1 MRWQLASWIAALS
14 VQTHRRNSEMT
25 DLLLPRLYERDI
37 DVLLQEE
44 LIFNDAVNSI
54 LSDALKLDRSF
65 RVQKCRLS
73 VVHETG
79 ETDLFAVFS
88 LGSRS
93 GVLLVENKI
102 DAAFQPRQPERY
114 RERAVSLA
122 SGVEFDRVYCVL
134 VAPCGYF
141 CTEAAGFAHFD
152 AIVSYEDIAAAMEK
166 EATPRSKHRAALL
179 LRAMRQAQT
188 AYTMVPV
195 LEVGD
200 LWDRVYQIAK
210 VEFPELKMN
219 PPGEKGAQ
227 SKWII
232 FKADLPPRV
241 TIDWKITKATIDLSF
256 WKGAK
261 NTPTQSIDLSPLPS
275 GATLGRLG
283 DTTAISVPLSRPPS
297 EWTQMANGE
306 IRAGLGAAVQLLQ
319 YYRCNL
325 AQNAEAQ

>member
-1 MRWQLASWIAALS
+1 M
-14 VQTHRRNSEMT
+14 V

-73 VVHETG
+73 VVDETG

-88 LGSRS
+88 LGNRS
-93 GVLLVENKI
+93 GVLLIENKI

-114 RERAVSLA
+114 RERAMSLA
-122 SGVEFDRVYCVL
+122 SGVEFDRAYCVL
-134 VAPCGYF
+134 VAPRGYF
-141 CTEAAGFAHFD
+141 RSEAAEFAHFD
-152 AIVSYEDIAAAMEK
+152 AIVFYEDIAAAMEN
-166 EATPRSKHRAALL
+166 ESTPRSKHRATLL
-179 LRAMRQAQT
+179 LRAVEQAQT
-188 AYTMVPV
+188 AYVMVPV
-195 LEVGD
+195 VDVGN
-200 LWDRVYQIAK
+200 LWERIYQIAK
-210 VEFPELKMN
+210 AEFPELKMN

-261 NTPTQSIDLSPLPS
+261 NTPTQPINLSSLPS

-297 EWTQMANGE
+297 EWTQMADGG
-306 IRAGLGAAVQLLQ
+306 IRAGLEAAVKLIQ
-319 YYRCNL
+319 YYRNNL
-325 AQNAEAQ
+325 A